1 MNKLE
6 KENQVVG
13 TGSFAHF
20 TKEDFYAEIRAI
32 RELMGNKDTFDADY
46 LIEKAAFIYTSCTDQ
61 SIADTCLSLIEEIK
75 RRAVMLG
82 KIVKGL

>member
-13 TGSFAHF
+13 TGSFANF
-20 TKEDFYAEIRAI
+20 TKEDFYVEIRSI
-32 RELMGNKDTFDADY
+32 REMMGNKDTFDADY
-46 LIEKAAFIYTSCTDQ
+46 LIEKTAFIYTSCTDQ
-61 SIADTCLSLIEEIK
+61 SIANTCLSMIEEIK

>member
-13 TGSFAHF
+13 TGSFANF
-20 TKEDFYAEIRAI
+20 TKEDFYAEIRSI
-32 RELMGNKDTFDADY
+32 REMMGNKDTFDADY
-46 LIEKAAFIYTSCTDQ
+46 LIETTSFIYISCTDQ
-61 SIADTCLSLIEEIK
+61 SIADTCLSMIEEIQ